1 MIGVGL
7 SVGLGGAP
15 QSGAPAAP
23 NPNLLLW
30 SEQFQQAVWAKMSAT
45 VDADV
50 ALNPAG
56 TETTADRISL
66 TGLGS
71 IIQLSATGATTG
83 ATVTHNVTLTGGFE
97 RYDLSGT
104 FDGAVYAASVYIRE
118 EGATGFTVRL
128 QLLRSGGFIAL
139 RFVDTGDEPVFLAWG
154 AKLETP
160 SLTAYV
166 KREGT

>member
-1 MIGVGL
+1 MGQRPG
-7 SVGLGGAP
+7 GGAP
-15 QSGAPAAP
+15 SA
-23 NPNLLLW
+23 NPNLLKW
-30 SEQFQQAVWAKMSAT
+30 SEQFQQAVWTKTSAT
-45 VDADV
+45 VEADV

-71 IIQLSATGATTG
+71 LIQLSTTPATTG
-83 ATVTHNVTLTGGFE
+83 ATITRNVTLTGDFE

-104 FDGAVYAASVYIRE
+104 FDGTVYVASVYIGE
-118 EGATGFTVRL
+118 EGSTGFTVRL